1 LPAIE
6 VRELFRVGF
15 DSMRWYSRSMTTKG
29 RDRQMDTMD
38 TMETADGRRM
48 LGPGDLSPLLGVS
61 RQRMK
66 ELAAQAWFPAP
77 AVQLSRS
84 AVWKMGD
91 IQQMA
96 SQTGRTLDYPAYA
109 AHVAAMRERQRAN
122 PEFRRFF

>member
-1 LPAIE
+1 
-6 VRELFRVGF
+6 
-15 DSMRWYSRSMTTKG
+15 
-29 RDRQMDTMD
+29 MDTMD
-38 TMETADGRRM
+38 TMETRDGRRM

-61 RQRMK
+61 RQQVK
-66 ELAAQAWFPAP
+66 ELADEVWFPAP

-84 AVWKMGD
+84 SVWKMGD

-109 AHVAAMRERQRAN
+109 AHLAAMRERQRAN